1 MLCAL
6 WLASAMAQNSPTPAE
21 KSAMERAQREAD
33 GPRRRILEAAKVKGT
48 VKAAEPANA
57 APAVPVSAP
66 PPVAPAA
73 TVAAKPVV
81 KEEPVP
87 ERVLVTQPAAM
98 EPVAMPASAVSGV
111 PTMSQVKLAP
121 ASVSMIPL
129 PTPPVALEPPQLVSK
144 VEPDLPTRLLRRIGT
159 RRVELLVDMTIQPD
173 GSVTE
178 VAVREPVEDDLAAP
192 VRDAVSQWRYEPQP
206 VVRQH
211 TVRLVFGQS

>member
-1 MLCAL
+1 
-6 WLASAMAQNSPTPAE
+6 
-21 KSAMERAQREAD
+21 MERAQREAD

-48 VKAAEPANA
+48 VKAAEPNNA
-57 APAVPVSAP
+57 APAAPVSAP
-66 PPVAPAA
+66 LPAA

-98 EPVAMPASAVSGV
+98 EPVAMPASGVSSV

-121 ASVSMIPL
+121 ASVSLVPL
-129 PTPPVALEPPQLVSK
+129 PSPPVVLEPPQLLSK

-159 RRVELLVDMTIQPD
+159 RRIELLVDMTIQPD
-173 GSVTE
+173 GSVTA
-178 VAVREPVEDDLAAP
+178 VAVREPVDDDLAAP

-206 VVRQH
+206 VVRSH